1 MSAILTAVD
10 RYGNESMPCQINGI
24 QTSFNVPEHR
34 QAPRQVSAPQKQVKQ
49 IANCPLLERSNT
61 LELKDLCN
69 TFEIFRKEGI
79 RYVFEQDIFR
89 LPDNK
94 LAARA
99 EVHIVSI
106 VNGKLTDC
114 PELFKMLID

>member
-1 MSAILTAVD
+1 MVVARINISYKTPLRSEDEFMSCL
-10 RYGNESMPCQINGI
+10 N
-24 QTSFNVPEHR
+24 
-34 QAPRQVSAPQKQVKQ
+34 
-49 IANCPLLERSNT
+49 
-61 LELKDLCN
+61 
-69 TFEIFRKEGI
+69 FRKEGI